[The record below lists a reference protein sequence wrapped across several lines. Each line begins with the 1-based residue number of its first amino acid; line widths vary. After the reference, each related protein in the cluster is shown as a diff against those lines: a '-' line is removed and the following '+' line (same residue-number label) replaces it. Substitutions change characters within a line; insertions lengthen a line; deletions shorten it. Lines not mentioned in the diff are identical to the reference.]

1 MKAEAERLGDSNRSL
16 QERFNAL
23 QIEASNL
30 TKEKNIMASQIDDLH
45 RRLSSRLGESKSDD
59 VRELREQIVKLKDEL
74 EKKFNNSDQYQK
86 MKTMMLSKSDKIRD
100 LK

>member
-1 MKAEAERLGDSNRSL
+1 L

-59 VRELREQIVKLKDEL
+59 DVRELREQIVKLKDEL

-86 MKTMMLSKSDKIRD
+86 MKTMMLSKSDKIRE